1 MRGRP
6 PYAAR
11 IKIQLC
17 SHNVFTR
24 PCIFLYSPAFL
35 DAIASLAFK
44 LSVIQWL
51 SELLF
56 SGSSVFQSLQ
66 SRPQRW
72 SIFQSDGMVNVFFQ
86 ATIDFNGFSMV
97 LTKLDHHHWMF
108 FEGPTIGVNGFSMV
122 FKILRAMVNNG
133 FDVPLHLTSSQS
145 SEMRLQ
151 SPNLKLWMTHSLTDP
166 LTGRGRC

>member
-1 MRGRP
+1 MQKAFGCAAKRISQKELLFMRGRP

-66 SRPQRW
+66 SIHSTLR
-72 SIFQSDGMVNVFFQ
+72 VNFQ
-86 ATIDFNGFSMV
+86 A
-97 LTKLDHHHWMF
+97 F
-108 FEGPTIGVNGFSMV
+108 FYT
-122 FKILRAMVNNG
+122 
-133 FDVPLHLTSSQS
+133 TSYFFIRPRIFYTALYFLVTAPYFFFTDIQYV
-145 SEMRLQ
+145 SEYL
-151 SPNLKLWMTHSLTDP
+151 N
-166 LTGRGRC
+166 